1 MYQMLHHSIGQE
13 NGISKLPRMAELF
26 EKATPGI
33 VIALCGNKC
42 DLEERQI
49 AIEVNLLI

>member
-1 MYQMLHHSIGQE
+1 
-13 NGISKLPRMAELF
+13 MAELF

-42 DLEERQI
+42 DLEDRQVAPEVSI
-49 AIEVNLLI
+49 YKKGSTAIC

>member
-1 MYQMLHHSIGQE
+1 LIGLK
-13 NGISKLPRMAELF
+13 NGKIFLLRMAELF

-42 DLEERQI
+42 DLDERQV
-49 AIEVNLLI
+49 APDVA